1 MPPIQP
7 ATTSPDPAQDVGWLG
22 RWLDPIR
29 RLRAH
34 VRAIPGGQLAWRL
47 VVTLVGAVIVA
58 VGIVLLPLP
67 GPGWLIIFAGIG
79 VWSTEYAW
87 AARLLRW
94 TRDQVTRYSARLR
107 AWWQRRRG
115 VDV

>member
-1 MPPIQP
+1 MPVTPP
-7 ATTSPDPAQDVGWLG
+7 ATTSPDTADDVRWLG
-22 RWLDPIR
+22 PIGR
-29 RLRAH
+29 FRAR
-34 VRAIPGGQLAWRL
+34 VRAIPGGRLAWRL
-47 VVTLVGAVIVA
+47 VVTVVGAVILA

-94 TRDQVTRYSARLR
+94 TRDQVARYSARLR
-107 AWWQRRRG
+107 AWWRRRRG